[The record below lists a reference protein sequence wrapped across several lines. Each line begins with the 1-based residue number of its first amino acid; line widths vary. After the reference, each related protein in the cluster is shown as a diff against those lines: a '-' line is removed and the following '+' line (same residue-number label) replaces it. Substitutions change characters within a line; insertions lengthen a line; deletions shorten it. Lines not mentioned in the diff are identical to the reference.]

1 MKVEEVRMGNG
12 GMGKSSPSTRLPLP
26 LDIPFSSSK
35 PPASR
40 MGAGRGGCSP
50 VLVGLVPGAFSESN
64 RVKAGQAIFPPSQA
78 LTRIR
83 RRREVSLKVSYP
95 QQDGRGTFV
104 L

>member
-1 MKVEEVRMGNG
+1 
-12 GMGKSSPSTRLPLP
+12 
-26 LDIPFSSSK
+26 
-35 PPASR
+35 
-40 MGAGRGGCSP
+40 
-50 VLVGLVPGAFSESN
+50 LVPGAFSESN

-104 L
+104 LKSRGFGLEPADGVKA